1 MVRFVGEIRWWE
13 QGATAGA
20 GQINTADV
28 TARKNWPNPSDYA
41 KSVQRDR
48 PFTDPELL
56 HAKVGTTPLGLPAMA
71 TGENAIVFKVDANDD
86 TYAVRCFTPKMGSP
100 NDAIYKHLQQI
111 ACPNELVKARWVE
124 GGITVEGE
132 PWPILVMPWIDGKT
146 LNAWLAD
153 NAHDRDAVLA
163 VRDRLRDTHVSL
175 RSTNLV
181 HGDLHHGNILI
192 TPTGDIR
199 LIDFDGMCAF
209 DPDTNS
215 LITPQPSEVGHP
227 NYQHPQRIRN
237 GSWHPHTDTF
247 GALLI
252 DVSLTII
259 AAAPDL
265 YQNSGDHLI
274 FTAEDLEDPFSSA
287 QFSHARTLNVADS
300 SNSYGEEQTEY
311 LHLLTTLSEWCK
323 YDEPVDV
330 DFADLLAG
338 HMPEFRT
345 LSPES
350 VRAVTRKDV
359 PVENEWGSQ
368 RFPSAAEKEAAA
380 VSAPSYTTVDRD
392 LDDGRI
398 VGIIMLAAVV
408 FLFIMWAVS
417 NGGSSTATA
426 PSPQLNPVVQAP
438 RQAPPP
444 PPIER
449 CVYPG
454 SRPTV
459 ARGSQG
465 EDVLLLQTR
474 LQVAADGRFGQQT
487 ERAVREFQQSNG
499 LTADGIVGQRTW
511 DALGLTCPSGEQS
524 NEQNE
529 VPNLTSEQNQS
540 TQDVS
545 APKSSDSTSPLPK
558 LEMKVG
564 ACLSIEKTRDGRVT
578 DWKTVDCADSWQA
591 VIISEV
597 PSPGSP
603 QDCPWVVWPG
613 WFGSTEPRNDNLA
626 FYLAFLETGSYFCA
640 APSRQPEQ
648 RQLAIGSCVRFTSA
662 NVLTVASCQEIYDY
676 KIYDVVPIGADCPQP
691 DPSLWTTEVGYKLS
705 FDLGDRKY
713 CL

>member
-1 MVRFVGEIRWWE
+1 MGEIRWWE

-20 GQINTADV
+20 EQRPATDV

-41 KSVQRDR
+41 ASVQRKR
-48 PFTDPELL
+48 PFHDPELL
-56 HAKVGTTPLGLPAMA
+56 NAKVGTTPLGLPAMA
-71 TGENAIVFKVDANDD
+71 TGENAIVFKVHANED

-100 NDAIYKHLQQI
+100 NDAIYRHLQQI
-111 ACPNELVKARWVE
+111 DCPKELVEARWVD
-124 GGITVEGE
+124 GGITVNSES
-132 PWPILVMPWIDGKT
+132 WPILVMPWIDGQT

-153 NAHDRDAVLA
+153 NAHDHDAVLA
-163 VRDRLRDTHVSL
+163 VRDRLRATHVAM
-175 RSTNLV
+175 RNANLV

-192 TPTGDIR
+192 TATGDIR

-209 DPDTNS
+209 DPDTNG
-215 LITPQPSEVGHP
+215 LVTPQPSEVGHP
-227 NYQHPQRIRN
+227 NYQHPQRIRH
-237 GSWHPHTDTF
+237 GSWHPFTDTF

-252 DVSLTII
+252 DVSLTVI
-259 AAAPDL
+259 AAEPDL

-274 FTAEDLEDPFSSA
+274 FTAEDLEDPSGSA
-287 QFSHARTLNVADS
+287 QFSRARTLNVTNI
-300 SNSYGEEQTEY
+300 SNSHGEEPIEY

-323 YDEPVDV
+323 HDETVEA
-330 DFADLLAG
+330 DFADLLVG
-338 HMPEFRT
+338 HMPDFRA

-350 VRAVTRKDV
+350 VLAVSRKDG
-359 PVENEWGSQ
+359 PVENEWGSK
-368 RFPSAAEKEAAA
+368 RVTSATEKEAMA
-380 VSAPSYTTVDRD
+380 VSASSYTASDRD
-392 LDDGRI
+392 LDAGRV
-398 VGIIMLAAVV
+398 VGIIMVAAVV
-408 FLFIMWAVS
+408 FLIIMWAVG
-417 NGGSSTATA
+417 NGGFSTATA

-438 RQAPPP
+438 RQASP

-449 CVYPG
+449 CVYPE
-454 SRPTV
+454 SRPSV
-459 ARGSQG
+459 SRGSQG

-474 LQVAADGRFGQQT
+474 LQVTADGRFGQQT

-499 LTADGIVGQRTW
+499 LIADGTVGQRTW
-511 DALGLTCPSGEQS
+511 DLLGLTCPSGEQS

-529 VPNLTSEQNQS
+529 APNLTSEQDQS

-578 DWKTVDCADSWQA
+578 DWKTVDCADNWQA

-597 PSPGSP
+597 PSPGNL

-613 WFGSTEPRNDNLA
+613 WFGSTELRNDNLA
-626 FYLAFLETGSYFCA
+626 FPLAFFLENKPSFCA

-648 RQLAIGSCVRFTSA
+648 RQLAIGACVRETPTG
-662 NVLTVASCQEIYDY
+662 VTLASCQEIYDY
-676 KIYDVVPIGADCPQP
+676 KIYDIVPIGADCPQP
-691 DPSLWTTEVGYKLS
+691 DPSLWTTEVGYEKS
-705 FDLGDRKY
+705 FEHGDRRY